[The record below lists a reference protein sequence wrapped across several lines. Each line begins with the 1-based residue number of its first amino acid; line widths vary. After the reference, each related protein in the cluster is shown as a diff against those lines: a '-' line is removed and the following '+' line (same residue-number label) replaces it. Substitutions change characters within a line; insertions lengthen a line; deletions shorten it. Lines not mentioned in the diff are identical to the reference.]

1 MIKASVAS
9 GWKEPFEQDRVEG
22 MCPGDSYSGQSD
34 SWLGSYSW
42 DCHED
47 AHSRSPGAS
56 TVIDQT
62 CPDVS
67 GWHLSPHLHSGH
79 TSQTGTKPGKV
90 TKAASSWVTCNSS
103 DSRLW
108 FLDFPTALLS
118 LSQAAEWSRRLWPNL
133 FFFFLILPHLGF
145 GLYVNLTILVSPG
158 FLLTFTSTC
167 LNWILGVVV
176 MPWTPQTLGWDTWK
190 NLFWRL
196 KGLIRE

>member
-1 MIKASVAS
+1 MKGFQWYGSFGLSLSFFLLLVVGNYLLLRCLSMIKASVAS

-90 TKAASSWVTCNSS
+90 TKAASSWVTCSSS

-133 FFFFLILPHLGF
+133 FFFFSHFASLRVWLVCESHYSSVPWLPSHFHQHL
-145 GLYVNLTILVSPG
+145 P
-158 FLLTFTSTC
+158 
-167 LNWILGVVV
+167 
-176 MPWTPQTLGWDTWK
+176 
-190 NLFWRL
+190 
-196 KGLIRE
+196 